1 MTRPIIKISL
11 DNTDRLLICIGVL
24 SLIILFGLPLYY
36 FSSLPETIPIH
47 FDLYGNPDGFANKNN
62 IWALPIIGSLLYAGI
77 HQLNKYPHLFNYPI
91 KITEK
96 NAAKQYQKA
105 IKLLRTLNTIIVV
118 LLTSISSGSIQT
130 ALGNQ
135 KGLNPYVIVVGGVFI
150 LLVLLIYLVDISK
163 KGNSQ

>member
-1 MTRPIIKISL
+1 MQPKIKISL
-11 DNTDRLLICIGVL
+11 DNTDRILICIGML
-24 SLIILFGLPLYY
+24 SLVILFGLPLYY
-36 FSSLPETIPIH
+36 FNSLPETIPIH

-62 IWALPIIGSLLYAGI
+62 IWALPIIAGLLYGGMN
-77 HQLNKYPHLFNYPI
+77 QLNKYPHLFNYPI
-91 KITEK
+91 KITDR

-118 LLTSISSGSIQT
+118 LLTSISYGSIQT

-135 KGLNPYVIVVGGVFI
+135 KGLNPYVIVIGGVFI
-150 LLVLLIYLVDISK
+150 FLALVIYLVHITK